1 MMLIETL
8 PTGES
13 TVAPEIAEEIQLLQ
27 ERHKD
32 LKLDLMEADFQY
44 DEILAQRIK
53 KEKLR
58 LKDQIQHLSK

>member
-13 TVAPEIAEEIQLLQ
+13 TVAPEIVKEIQLLQ

-32 LKLDLMEADFQY
+32 LELDLMEADFQY

>member
-1 MMLIETL
+1 MLIETL

-13 TVAPEIAEEIQLLQ
+13 TVAPEIAEQIQLLQ

-32 LKLDLMEADFQY
+32 LELDLMEADFQY